1 MAPPHLLLISH
12 GRSPRRTLSSSR
24 RCTNTASS
32 NVSSLG
38 SRVTIQTRSSSLLS
52 STPSRAC
59 SLSSRQET
67 SRTCSSRRQA
77 LGGCLAATALGHTH
91 THTSTHSY
99 SHTATAT
106 ATHTHTHTADTRTH
120 THTHHCRHTPQ
131 SAYTVTC
138 AHMHMPKHAHV
149 HAGRSVHTFTH
160 AHVTHARM
168 HTRMHT
174 SHTHRTQPHTQRVL
188 CLPTPQ
194 SGAVCLSR
202 RSDPPRPHSPPETRC
217 C

>member
-106 ATHTHTHTADTRTH
+106 ATHTHTHCRHTH
-120 THTHHCRHTPQ
+120 THTHTPLQ
-131 SAYTVTC
+131 THSPVRI
-138 AHMHMPKHAHV
+138 HGHV
-149 HAGRSVHTFTH
+149 RTH
-160 AHVTHARM
+160 AHAETC
-168 HTRMHT
+168 TRT
-174 SHTHRTQPHTQRVL
+174 
-188 CLPTPQ
+188 C
-194 SGAVCLSR
+194 
-202 RSDPPRPHSPPETRC
+202 RP
-217 C
+217 